1 MPTIPLTTQDPG
13 VFGYIEGQ
21 TFYNEQLAH
30 EILKHAAAM
39 AAEGYEISFQ
49 LPDTHDYN
57 SLYSRQTITI
67 SSLVNALNAKTDR
80 EELIPYYQTYA
91 NQIQELATLPVSRD
105 NYLLRAASIASA
117 NVLLGSENG
126 GGFADLENLEDILKT
141 ALIQYNGESVE
152 TTLLYELSKFHA
164 NLENLE
170 DILKTALIQ
179 YNGESVETTLLYEL
193 SKFHAERLPVAE
205 LEALW
210 LVQNAAIEEQSNYL
224 LLLKQELQEKREKLP
239 ERQETQSFLG
249 TLWNKIF
256 EERIEETIS
265 TLIVGLLRY
274 IFTMGD
280 IASKAIAFLSIVA
293 LLAIKDLIDRCIQG
307 ETICEKYIDENAQL
321 LKLTPSEY
329 AYELRLKIIK
339 NHNDHIA
346 NLLADI
352 RELEATAK
360 SGSSEDMAELVQA
373 VKDLS
378 MTGYEIEAE
387 DFKIR
392 KLGQTLTTGSW

>member
-126 GGFADLENLEDILKT
+126 GGFAD
-141 ALIQYNGESVE
+141 
-152 TTLLYELSKFHA
+152 
-164 NLENLE
+164 LENLE